1 MTVALISHQKCTLH
15 DNGSPYHPESPDRLG
30 AINNQL
36 LISGVDWVCQHY
48 DATTA
53 TRTHLE
59 RVHDVS
65 YVERVFSTAPGPGE
79 KTLLDGDTGM
89 NEHSLDAALY
99 SAGAAVMAVDLV
111 MGEAHKHAVCLG
123 RPPGHHAGRAHAAGF
138 CIFNNVAVA
147 AAHALE
153 TYGLERV
160 AIVDFDVHHGDGTEE
175 IFAGTESRVLFCSSF
190 QHPFYPYK
198 GADSDYPNVINL
210 PMKAGTCS
218 AEWRENV
225 TQNWLPQLEAF
236 KPQLIIISAGFDS
249 HLEDDMG
256 GFNLVEADYVW
267 ITREL
272 CRIARDHG
280 ESRVVSCLEGG
291 YDLSSLG
298 RSAAAHIK
306 ELAEFH

>member
-1 MTVALISHQKCTLH
+1 MTVAVISHKKCTLH
-15 DNGSPYHPESPDRLG
+15 DNGTPHHPEAPDRLD

-36 LISGVDWVCQHY
+36 LMSGVDWICRHY
-48 DATTA
+48 EATLA
-53 TRTHLE
+53 TRQHLE
-59 RVHDVS
+59 RVHDAD
-65 YVERVFSTAPGPGE
+65 YVERVFRTAPAPGE
-79 KTLLDGDTGM
+79 QAVLDDDTGM
-89 NEHSLDAALY
+89 NEHTLDAALY

-111 MGEAHKHAVCLG
+111 MGDAHKHAACLG
-123 RPPGHHAGRAHAAGF
+123 RPPGHHAGRACAAGF
-138 CIFNNVAVA
+138 CIFNNAAVA
-147 AAHALE
+147 AAHAME
-153 TYGLERV
+153 AHGLERV
-160 AIVDFDVHHGDGTEE
+160 AIIDFDVHHGDGTEE
-175 IFAGTESRVLFCSSF
+175 IFAEIEPRVLFCSSF

-198 GADSDYPNVINL
+198 GAESDYPNIINL
-210 PMKAGTCS
+210 PMKAGTRS
-218 AEWRENV
+218 AEWRQSV
-225 TQNWLPQLEAF
+225 TESWIPRLEAF

-256 GFNLVEADYVW
+256 GFNLIEADYVW

-298 RSAAAHIK
+298 RSATAHIK

>member
-1 MTVALISHQKCTLH
+1 MTVAVISHQKCTLH
-15 DNGSPYHPESPDRLG
+15 DNGTPHHPEAPNRLS

-36 LISGVDWVCQHY
+36 IMSGVDWVCQHY
-48 DATTA
+48 DAIPA
-53 TRTHLE
+53 TREHLE
-59 RVHDVS
+59 RVHDVD
-65 YVERVFSTAPGPGE
+65 YVERVFRIAPAAGETAV
-79 KTLLDGDTGM
+79 LDGDTGM
-89 NEHSLDAALY
+89 NEHTLDAALH

-111 MGEAHKHAVCLG
+111 MDKLHQHAACLG
-123 RPPGHHAGRAHAAGF
+123 RPPGHHAGRSAAAGF
-138 CIFNNVAVA
+138 CIFNNAAVA
-147 AAHALE
+147 AAHAME
-153 TYGLERV
+153 AYGLTRV

-175 IFAGTESRVLFCSSF
+175 IFAGRESRVLFCSSF
-190 QHPFYPYK
+190 QHPFYPFK

-210 PMKAGTCS
+210 PMKAGTRS
-218 AEWRENV
+218 AQWRENV
-225 TQNWLPQLEAF
+225 SQNWISRLEAF

-272 CRIARDHG
+272 CRIARDFG

-298 RSAAAHIK
+298 RSATAHIK
-306 ELAEFH
+306 EMTEFH

>member
-15 DNGSPYHPESPDRLG
+15 DNGTPHHPEAPDRLG

-36 LISGVDWVCQHY
+36 LMSGVDWVCRHY
-48 DATTA
+48 DATLA
-53 TRTHLE
+53 TRQHLE
-59 RVHDVS
+59 RVHDTD
-65 YVERVFSTAPGPGE
+65 YVERVFHTAPAPGE
-79 KTLLDGDTGM
+79 KTILDGDTGM
-89 NEHSLDAALY
+89 NEHTLDAALY

-111 MGEAHKHAVCLG
+111 MGDAHKHAACLG
-123 RPPGHHAGRAHAAGF
+123 RPPGHHAGRACAAGF

-160 AIVDFDVHHGDGTEE
+160 AIIDFDVHHGDGTEE
-175 IFAGTESRVLFCSSF
+175 IFAETEPRVLFCSSF

-210 PMKAGTCS
+210 PMKAGTRS
-218 AEWRENV
+218 AEWRGNV
-225 TQNWLPQLEAF
+225 TENWLPRLEAF

-267 ITREL
+267 ITHEL
-272 CRIARDHG
+272 CRIARDYG